1 MLNNAVSALHEDL
14 NSINRQF
21 STNLL
26 FEFLKQF
33 VSIKLKAR
41 KQLTSQAVGSVR
53 KNNTVKIIPST
64 ISLNIKNNSHP
75 NDYIFPH

>member
-14 NSINRQF
+14 NSINRRF
-21 STNLL
+21 ATNLL
-26 FEFLKQF
+26 VEFLKQF
-33 VSIKLKAR
+33 VSMKLKAR

>member
-14 NSINRQF
+14 NSINRLF
-21 STNLL
+21 ATNLL
-26 FEFLKQF
+26 VEFLKQF